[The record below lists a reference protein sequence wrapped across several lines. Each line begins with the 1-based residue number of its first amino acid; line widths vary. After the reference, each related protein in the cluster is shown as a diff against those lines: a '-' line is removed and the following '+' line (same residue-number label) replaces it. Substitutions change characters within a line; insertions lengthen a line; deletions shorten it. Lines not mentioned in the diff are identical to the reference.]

1 MQLVHPCQSLCRA
14 TLVVLLFLAL
24 QGCAALSP
32 NFQEPDVQVTA
43 IEPLPANRA
52 GDLRFRIHLRVYN
65 PNDTDLALS
74 GLYYTLNLASH
85 KVVTGTASELPA
97 IPAYGQDDIVVD
109 ASANLMGSF
118 MAAAELLSMRGDT
131 VPYTLEAK
139 LGLRRSILPYIKVS
153 KSGEIKLNP

>member
-1 MQLVHPCQSLCRA
+1 MQLVQLSPFLYRASL
-14 TLVVLLFLAL
+14 VLLLALLL

-32 NFQEPDVQVTA
+32 NFQEPDVQITA
-43 IEPLPANRA
+43 IDPLPANRT

-74 GLYYTLNLASH
+74 GLYYTLNLAGH
-85 KVVTGTASELPA
+85 KVVTGTASDLPP
-97 IPAYGQDDIVVD
+97 IRAYGQDDIVVD